1 VPRRAAG
8 RRMGSRARSVSLV
21 RSGGPATRSC
31 LPATRGHRT
40 LSERARKVDGGAT
53 RGECS
58 LLEMQR
64 AVDGGATG
72 GECRAIRRWWTHV
85 CVRCG
90 PRRPR
95 DMKNGDTYIR
105 AAHDLCTARITLG

>member
-1 VPRRAAG
+1 MEGTHGPTGGAVPRRAAG
-8 RRMGSRARSVSLV
+8 RRMGSRVRSVSLV

-53 RGECS
+53 GGECS
-58 LLEMQR
+58 LLELQR

-72 GECRAIRRWWTHV
+72 
-85 CVRCG
+85 VRGG
-90 PRRPR
+90 P
-95 DMKNGDTYIR
+95 GI
-105 AAHDLCTARITLG
+105 